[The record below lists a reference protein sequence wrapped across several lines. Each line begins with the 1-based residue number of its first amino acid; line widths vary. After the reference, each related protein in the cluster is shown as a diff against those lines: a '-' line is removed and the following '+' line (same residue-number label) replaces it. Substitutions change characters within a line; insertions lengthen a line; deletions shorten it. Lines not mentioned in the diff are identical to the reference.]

1 MLGKEIALLG
11 NWDLEQELENA
22 KNTYRYMLEYMIN
35 GTVDPQSKSLYL
47 KLVQQAFSMCDSA
60 SRGSR
65 IKKNTGDKYCATL
78 NSLPDGTNLQNI
90 FTALETYGEASKR
103 NVNPDSQKVKER
115 KDDHER
121 TLLQM
126 FNHIWTSPQ
135 WSNSDKECANAM
147 LMSENIDDNDNAI
160 LVSAAT
166 LSLFEYCEVSLF
178 SFDSGE
184 LWLFSDET
192 SELSLFSV
200 DNCELSLFPKET
212 CELCSDGVFSL
223 EAVLLE

>member
-1 MLGKEIALLG
+1 MGSRNNFSMIEKCINEHKIYDAYDMLGKEIALLG

-147 LMSENIDDNDNAI
+147 LMS
-160 LVSAAT
+160 
-166 LSLFEYCEVSLF
+166 
-178 SFDSGE
+178 
-184 LWLFSDET
+184 
-192 SELSLFSV
+192 
-200 DNCELSLFPKET
+200 
-212 CELCSDGVFSL
+212 
-223 EAVLLE
+223 